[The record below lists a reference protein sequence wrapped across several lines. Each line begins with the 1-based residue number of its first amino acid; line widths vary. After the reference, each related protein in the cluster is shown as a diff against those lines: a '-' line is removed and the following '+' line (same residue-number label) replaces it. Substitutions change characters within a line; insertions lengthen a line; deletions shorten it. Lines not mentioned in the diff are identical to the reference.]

1 MKQEDLD
8 IKEVS
13 LTYDVKALNEILIAL
28 GEVPFGKVNHII
40 AGMHQQVQP
49 QIDVYIKEWNAA
61 NPEEK
66 VQDAEKATDAS

>member
-1 MKQEDLD
+1 MKQEELD

-49 QIDVYIKEWNAA
+49 QIDVYIKEWNEA

-66 VQDAEKATDAS
+66 VQDAEKVNDAS